1 MNTKYFSQLNEANTH
16 PCHRASEQQIRGFGS
31 YFPAATSAGQL
42 QDHHFLLLR
51 LNNVTLQVFF
61 EEHFPRRFERVFRR
75 RRAKVRALD
84 SSACTQ
90 CTDLLGCICRVY
102 SSGGGGG
109 EASPPNMSASP
120 PRERVLT
127 KSGIC

>member
-1 MNTKYFSQLNEANTH
+1 MYIMYVLNPLHAVSYGTTHVESQLLGRPTIRHRNCERIVEGGVQCISCKGHRDALHSIYYRMEKGKKSMNNNTSSSSH
-16 PCHRASEQQIRGFGS
+16 VNYIHLSSPEKK
-31 YFPAATSAGQL
+31 
-42 QDHHFLLLR
+42 LR
-51 LNNVTLQVFF
+51 LAT
-61 EEHFPRRFERVFRR
+61 
-75 RRAKVRALD
+75 
-84 SSACTQ
+84 
-90 CTDLLGCICRVY
+90 RVY